1 MEQISLFS
9 EPHEKGSAEWQTF
22 NAVRSDRPGMYRVET
37 PVKQQP
43 RYGTVVPIRRYKT
56 PHHLFPKPAHSS

>member
-9 EPHEKGSAEWQTF
+9 EPQEKGSAEWHAF
-22 NAVRSDRPGMYRVET
+22 NTIEDRQPGMYRVET
-37 PVKQQP
+37 PIKQQP

-56 PHHLFPKPAHSS
+56 PHRLFPKPVHSS